1 MSAKGNALSSRF
13 FNSKIRSQNV
23 GGKERWLGYMIG
35 PCGSLL
41 FSAVM
46 GTYLNVYYTD
56 VLNLGTVW
64 GGMFLVI
71 FPIISKIIDA
81 ITNVIMGYIIDRTH
95 TRQGKAR
102 PWLLLSAPLLTVT
115 GILLFVVP
123 SGNMTLQIIWVMLSY
138 NLYYSVALTIY
149 NMSHN
154 LLVPL
159 STRNTAQRSVLAVF
173 NNIAAIMMSG
183 ILVALVFPMLIIPSL
198 GTSKDLWITCMS
210 ILSCITLPLAFLEYY
225 YTKERVTL
233 EGGGV
238 KQREVPYSL
247 QLKAIFTDKY
257 ILILLGYFLLSTLTS
272 QLKNI
277 SLPYYCNYV
286 LGTYSDGITQTMVS
300 VLGGIPMGIGIF
312 AVWPLAK
319 KFGKKNLTV
328 VGFVIFSLGSLI
340 CCLAPTNMPTVL
352 VGQFVKNMGSLPSA
366 YVFMALFSDALDH
379 MEWKNGFRCDG
390 LAMSV
395 YSTITTAVA
404 GVVTGIFNG
413 ALSGAGYLAPQ
424 IAANSEELQT
434 VLDFIASQGW
444 TTQIDPTLLKPL
456 TDGSYTVALIQP
468 EAVTTVLVLFFLGL
482 EVVSGLVYAG
492 MLSFITV
499 EKTVDKKLVIIRAR
513 QRAAV
518 EARGEVWVEPEVR
531 AAEEQKQMDAE
542 AEEAYRKELRERCEK
557 KRLNYEAE
565 LAKHVE
571 AVRKKEEKQ
580 AEKERLS
587 KIKAEEKAKKAAEKQ
602 AQKLAKLTPE
612 QKQKRD
618 ARRLAQEK
626 KDEARWQTE
635 SAKGEAYYEKMQKA
649 LAAAEAK

>member
-1 MSAKGNALSSRF
+1 MSQSKALSQRF

-23 GGKERWLGYMIG
+23 SGKERWLGYMIG

-95 TRQGKAR
+95 TKQGKAR

-123 SGNMTLQIIWVMLSY
+123 SGNMTLQIIWVILSY

-173 NNIAAIMMSG
+173 NNIATIMMSG

-233 EGGGV
+233 EGGET

-257 ILILLGYFLLSTLTS
+257 ILILLGYFLFSTLTS

-319 KFGKKNLTV
+319 KFGKKNV
-328 VGFVIFSLGSLI
+328 SVAGFVLYALGSLI
-340 CCLAPTNMPTVL
+340 CWLAPTNMVIVL
-352 VGQFVKNMGSLPSA
+352 AGQFIKNIGGLPCA
-366 YVFMALFSDALDH
+366 YIFMSLFSDSFDH
-379 MEWKNGFRCDG
+379 LEWKTGFRSDS
-390 LAMSV
+390 LAMSI
-395 YSTITTAVA
+395 YSTISVVLI
-404 GVVTGIFNG
+404 GVGMSVLN
-413 ALSGAGYLAPQ
+413 ACLNASGYIPPINADTLEEAES
-424 IAANSEELQT
+424 ILAANGWFSQLPIGDYHAAIDGTFT
-434 VLDFIASQGW
+434 VGIA
-444 TTQIDPTLLKPL
+444 
-456 TDGSYTVALIQP
+456 QP
-468 EAVTTVLVLFFLGL
+468 ESTINVIAFLFVGL
-482 EVVSGLVYAG
+482 EVITGVISAIL
-492 MLSFITV
+492 LSFVGV
-499 EKTVDKKLVIIRAR
+499 EKTLERKQQVIRAR

-518 EARGEVWVEPEVR
+518 EASGEAWVEPEVR

-542 AEEAYRKELRERCEK
+542 AEEAYRKELRERCVK
-557 KRLNYEAE
+557 KGLNYEVE

-571 AVRKKEEKQ
+571 AVRAKEEKQ

-587 KIKAEEKAKKAAEKQ
+587 KIKAEEKAKKVAEKQ

-626 KDEARWQTE
+626 KDEVRWQE
-635 SAKGEAYYEKMQKA
+635 EKAKGEAYYEKMQKA

>member
-1 MSAKGNALSSRF
+1 MAATGNALSSRF

-95 TRQGKAR
+95 TKQGKAR

-173 NNIAAIMMSG
+173 NNIATIMMSG

-238 KQREVPYSL
+238 KQREVPYAL

-300 VLGGIPMGIGIF
+300 VLGGIPMGIGHLCRV
-312 AVWPLAK
+312 AACQEVRQEKSDRHRLCHLLA
-319 KFGKKNLTV
+319 
-328 VGFVIFSLGSLI
+328 
-340 CCLAPTNMPTVL
+340 
-352 VGQFVKNMGSLPSA
+352 GQFHLLPCAHQYAHRARRAVRQKHGQPSQR
-366 YVFMALFSDALDH
+366 VCLHGALFRCARSHGVEERLPLRRPCHVRLFDDH
-379 MEWKNGFRCDG
+379 DGGRGRCDG
-390 LAMSV
+390 YLQRSALRGRLSCAADRRKQRR
-395 YSTITTAVA
+395 TAD
-404 GVVTGIFNG
+404 G
-413 ALSGAGYLAPQ
+413 ARFHR
-424 IAANSEELQT
+424 I
-434 VLDFIASQGW
+434 
-444 TTQIDPTLLKPL
+444 
-456 TDGSYTVALIQP
+456 
-468 EAVTTVLVLFFLGL
+468 
-482 EVVSGLVYAG
+482 AG
-492 MLSFITV
+492 MDDADRSFALKASDGRQLYRCTCA
-499 EKTVDKKLVIIRAR
+499 AR
-513 QRAAV
+513 SRYDRPRPLLPRHRSRLRSRLCRHALLHH
-518 EARGEVWVEPEVR
+518 R
-531 AAEEQKQMDAE
+531 
-542 AEEAYRKELRERCEK
+542 RKDGR
-557 KRLNYEAE
+557 
-565 LAKHVE
+565 
-571 AVRKKEEKQ
+571 
-580 AEKERLS
+580 
-587 KIKAEEKAKKAAEKQ
+587 
-602 AQKLAKLTPE
+602 
-612 QKQKRD
+612 
-618 ARRLAQEK
+618 
-626 KDEARWQTE
+626 
-635 SAKGEAYYEKMQKA
+635 
-649 LAAAEAK
+649 

>member
-1 MSAKGNALSSRF
+1 MSQSKVLSQRF

-95 TRQGKAR
+95 TKQGKAR

-173 NNIAAIMMSG
+173 NNIATIMMSG

-233 EGGGV
+233 EGGET

-286 LGTYSDGITQTMVS
+286 LGTYSDGITQTLINVI
-300 VLGGIPMGIGIF
+300 GGVPMGIGIF

-319 KFGKKNLTV
+319 KFGKKNV
-328 VGFVIFSLGSLI
+328 SVAGFVLYALGSLI
-340 CCLAPTNMPTVL
+340 CWLAPTNMVIVL
-352 VGQFVKNMGSLPSA
+352 AGQFIKNIGGLPCA
-366 YVFMALFSDALDH
+366 YIFMSLFSDSFDH
-379 MEWKNGFRCDG
+379 LEWKTGFRSDS
-390 LAMSV
+390 LAMSI
-395 YSTITTAVA
+395 YSTISVVLIGVGMSVLNACLNASGYIPPINA
-404 GVVTGIFNG
+404 GTLEEAESI
-413 ALSGAGYLAPQ
+413 L
-424 IAANSEELQT
+424 AANGWFSQLPIGDYHAAIDGTFT
-434 VLDFIASQGW
+434 VGIA
-444 TTQIDPTLLKPL
+444 
-456 TDGSYTVALIQP
+456 QP
-468 EAVTTVLVLFFLGL
+468 ESTINVIAFLFVGL
-482 EVVSGLVYAG
+482 EVITGVISAIL
-492 MLSFITV
+492 LSFVGV
-499 EKTVDKKLVIIRAR
+499 EKTLERKQQVIRAR

-518 EARGEVWVEPEVR
+518 EASGEVWVEPEVR

-542 AEEAYRKELRERCEK
+542 AEKAYRKELRERCEK
-557 KRLNYEAE
+557 KGLNYEAE

-571 AVRKKEEKQ
+571 AVRAKEEKQ

-602 AQKLAKLTPE
+602 AQKLARLTPE

-618 ARRLAQEK
+618 ARRLTQEK
-626 KDEARWQTE
+626 KDEARWLE
-635 SAKGEAYYEKMQKA
+635 EKAKGEAYYEKMQKA

>member
-1 MSAKGNALSSRF
+1 MAATGNALSSRF

-95 TRQGKAR
+95 TKQGKAR

-173 NNIAAIMMSG
+173 NNIATIMMSG

-238 KQREVPYSL
+238 KQREVPYAL

-319 KFGKKNLTV
+319 KFGKKNV
-328 VGFVIFSLGSLI
+328 SVAGFVLYALGSLI
-340 CCLAPTNMPTVL
+340 CWLVPTNMVIVL
-352 VGQFVKNMGSLPSA
+352 AGQFIKNIGGLPCA
-366 YVFMALFSDALDH
+366 YIFMSLFSDSFDH
-379 MEWKNGFRCDG
+379 LEWKTGFRSDS
-390 LAMSV
+390 LAMSI
-395 YSTITTAVA
+395 YSTISVVLIGVGMSVLNACLNVSGYIPPINA
-404 GVVTGIFNG
+404 GTLEEAESI
-413 ALSGAGYLAPQ
+413 L
-424 IAANSEELQT
+424 AANGWLSQLPIGDYHAAIDGTFT
-434 VLDFIASQGW
+434 VGIA
-444 TTQIDPTLLKPL
+444 
-456 TDGSYTVALIQP
+456 QP
-468 EAVTTVLVLFFLGL
+468 ESTINVIAFLFVGL
-482 EVVSGLVYAG
+482 EVITGVISAIL
-492 MLSFITV
+492 LSFVGV
-499 EKTVDKKLVIIRAR
+499 EKTLERKQQVIRAR

-518 EARGEVWVEPEVR
+518 EASGEVWVEPEVR
-531 AAEEQKQMDAE
+531 AAEEQKQQDAE

-557 KRLNYEAE
+557 KHLNYEAE

-571 AVRKKEEKQ
+571 ALRVKEEKQ

-587 KIKAEEKAKKAAEKQ
+587 KIKAEEKAKRAAEKQ
-602 AQKLAKLTPE
+602 VQKLAKLMPE

-626 KDEARWQTE
+626 KDEARWQAE
-635 SAKGEAYYEKMQKA
+635 KAKGEAYYEKMQKA